1 MEAVVLQDVV
11 PLVEEVVLEVVEEAA
26 VEEEDLKKALQLKL
40 SVSLH
45 SLLIFIYNNKNITFR
60 GWSIHSQCRERDG
73 LPSYQR
79 HDSLFQRRYLP

>member
-40 SVSLH
+40 SVRIN
-45 SLLIFIYNNKNITFR
+45 SLLIFI
-60 GWSIHSQCRERDG
+60 
-73 LPSYQR
+73 
-79 HDSLFQRRYLP
+79 

>member
-40 SVSLH
+40 SVSRD
-45 SLLIFIYNNKNITFR
+45 SLLISIYVNEKKF
-60 GWSIHSQCRERDG
+60 
-73 LPSYQR
+73 
-79 HDSLFQRRYLP
+79 F